1 MTDRR
6 SGGSVMTEHKNR
18 DRKKWRN
25 FLGIAGFL
33 AVIGAAPAL
42 TFTLKDREFSENE
55 NRYLA
60 QKPYVSLER
69 IKTGEFMRDMEEYV
83 SDQPLKA
90 LSWLWSDCREAEA
103 DRLHILPYPA

>member
-1 MTDRR
+1 
-6 SGGSVMTEHKNR
+6 MTEHKNR

-60 QKPYVSLER
+60 
-69 IKTGEFMRDMEEYV
+69 
-83 SDQPLKA
+83 
-90 LSWLWSDCREAEA
+90 
-103 DRLHILPYPA
+103 